1 MQISLRPTPTNKFV
15 ISWYLEPT
23 LIKLK
28 QKKIV
33 IQVRSYGNRRACLDL
48 EQILISPIQLT
59 IVLNTQFQALYSP
72 GPELLSSGL
81 FFRFLF
87 CYVWD
92 SNSRTPAHTP
102 MSHTSRASAWG
113 LMAHILFYQRAS
125 FSSITVI
132 DLGHNK
138 SLEISIQTSIIFNFD
153 VTQLHRRTNDH
164 PYHQNIQ
171 TNCDLAT

>member
-59 IVLNTQFQALYSP
+59 IVLNTISGTILSRARTVVQWPVFPFSFLLRTRL
-72 GPELLSSGL
+72 ELTHP
-81 FFRFLF
+81 R
-87 CYVWD
+87 
-92 SNSRTPAHTP
+92 AHTHVP
-102 MSHTSRASAWG
+102 
-113 LMAHILFYQRAS
+113 YKQS
-125 FSSITVI
+125 FSF
-132 DLGHNK
+132 G
-138 SLEISIQTSIIFNFD
+138 
-153 VTQLHRRTNDH
+153 TNG
-164 PYHQNIQ
+164 PYFVLSVGKFFINH
-171 TNCDLAT
+171 CY